1 MNSIAGLGRQV
12 PITFFAFVICA
23 LSLAGLPLTVGF
35 ISKIYL
41 IKAAYMSE
49 GIWLPFLILVSSALS
64 LIYIWKLI
72 EGLWYNEKNSK
83 SEKIKE
89 LPEIYIPLLII
100 TFLNIYFGID
110 AGLIIDNS
118 FVASDALISGIK

>member
-1 MNSIAGLGRQV
+1 MAS
-12 PITFFAFVICA
+12 
-23 LSLAGLPLTVGF
+23 
-35 ISKIYL
+35 
-41 IKAAYMSE
+41 
-49 GIWLPFLILVSSALS
+49 FLILVSSALS

-72 EGLWYNEKNSK
+72 EGLWYNQKNSK

-118 FVASDALISGIK
+118 FIASDALISGIK

>member
-1 MNSIAGLGRQV
+1 
-12 PITFFAFVICA
+12 
-23 LSLAGLPLTVGF
+23 
-35 ISKIYL
+35 
-41 IKAAYMSE
+41 MSE

-72 EGLWYNEKNSK
+72 EGLWYNEINSK

-110 AGLIIDNS
+110 ASLIIDNS
-118 FVASDALISGIK
+118 FIASDALMSGIK

>member
-1 MNSIAGLGRQV
+1 
-12 PITFFAFVICA
+12 
-23 LSLAGLPLTVGF
+23 
-35 ISKIYL
+35 
-41 IKAAYMSE
+41 MSE

-72 EGLWYNEKNSK
+72 EGLWYNEKSLK
-83 SEKIKE
+83 IEKIKE
-89 LPEIYIPLLII
+89 LPEIYLPLLVI

-118 FVASDALISGIK
+118 FIASDELMSGIK

>member
-1 MNSIAGLGRQV
+1 
-12 PITFFAFVICA
+12 
-23 LSLAGLPLTVGF
+23 
-35 ISKIYL
+35 
-41 IKAAYMSE
+41 MSE

-110 AGLIIDNS
+110 ADLIIDNS
-118 FVASDALISGIK
+118 FIASDALISGIK